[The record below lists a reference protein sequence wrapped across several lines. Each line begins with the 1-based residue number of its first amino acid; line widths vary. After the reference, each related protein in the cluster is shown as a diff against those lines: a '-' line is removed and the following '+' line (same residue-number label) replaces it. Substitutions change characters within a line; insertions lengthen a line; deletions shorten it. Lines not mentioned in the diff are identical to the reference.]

1 MYYNTIIKLSAVHS
15 FILMSYIPPFS
26 CMSLLL
32 LLLPIQNG
40 WTSLH
45 DASDEGHVEVVE
57 LLVQY
62 NAQLDIKNRVKLC
75 YVL

>member
-1 MYYNTIIKLSAVHS
+1 
-15 FILMSYIPPFS
+15 
-26 CMSLLL
+26 MSLLL

-40 WTSLH
+40 WTPLH